1 MRKEADS
8 IGIMDVNDDAYYGV
22 QSLRGAKNFTITGR
36 HMHPA
41 LIVALAKIKKAA
53 AITNYESKRLEKD
66 KADAIIQ
73 ACDEIISGK
82 LHNEFIVDFIQGGA
96 GTSANMNANEVIA
109 NRASEILGGKK
120 GDYTL
125 IHPNDH
131 VNMSQSTNDVYP
143 SAGKIAMVT
152 LLNSLIPEIENLK
165 SALSQ
170 KSTEFDSVLKVGRTQ
185 LQDAVPMRL
194 GQEFH
199 AYATAIGRDVRRV
212 TYAKTVLHTLN
223 MGATAIGTAINSD
236 PYYLDNIV
244 KNVSKVCGDE
254 YVQSVDLFDGTSN
267 LDGYVEVSGALKTL
281 ATDLSKMCND
291 LRLLSSGPK
300 TGLAEILLPA
310 KQNGSSIMPGKVN
323 PVIPEVVS
331 QVAFRVFG
339 NDITVTIA
347 AEAGQLELNAFEP
360 VIFYSL
366 IESISMLTEAIKTL
380 VSNCIVGITAN
391 EKRCADLLKVSVAVV
406 TALAP
411 YIGYKKSAEIAKES
425 LKTGVPVREIVL
437 RDRLLSESRLNE
449 ILDVKAMTEAK
460 R

>member
-1 MRKEADS
+1 
-8 IGIMDVNDDAYYGV
+8 
-22 QSLRGAKNFTITGR
+22 
-36 HMHPA
+36 
-41 LIVALAKIKKAA
+41 
-53 AITNYESKRLEKD
+53 
-66 KADAIIQ
+66 
-73 ACDEIISGK
+73 
-82 LHNEFIVDFIQGGA
+82 
-96 GTSANMNANEVIA
+96 
-109 NRASEILGGKK
+109 
-120 GDYTL
+120 
-125 IHPNDH
+125 
-131 VNMSQSTNDVYP
+131 
-143 SAGKIAMVT
+143 
-152 LLNSLIPEIENLK
+152 
-165 SALSQ
+165 
-170 KSTEFDSVLKVGRTQ
+170 
-185 LQDAVPMRL
+185 
-194 GQEFH
+194 
-199 AYATAIGRDVRRV
+199 
-212 TYAKTVLHTLN
+212 
-223 MGATAIGTAINSD
+223 
-236 PYYLDNIV
+236 
-244 KNVSKVCGDE
+244 
-254 YVQSVDLFDGTSN
+254 
-267 LDGYVEVSGALKTL
+267 
-281 ATDLSKMCND
+281 
-291 LRLLSSGPK
+291 
-300 TGLAEILLPA
+300 
-310 KQNGSSIMPGKVN
+310 MPGKVN